1 MEILSPLGKLH
12 RMNKS
17 EEERFRER
25 EKLTDSGG
33 FVKGNEESFICGGL
47 V

>member
-12 RMNKS
+12 RMNK
-17 EEERFRER
+17 REK